1 MIQRMQQYFEN
12 RELVKFEDVKSEQN
26 EILLLEKAS
35 PYVFRTKLERVLN
48 HTIKYANCENDN
60 QLLEACKSIVNK
72 LKYISDQS
80 NQTSDGCLNSF
91 IVLKQ
96 DMLLVKA
103 GLKG

>member
-1 MIQRMQQYFEN
+1 MKKKLYQEWN
-12 RELVKFEDVKSEQN
+12 S
-26 EILLLEKAS
+26 ILLLEKAS

-48 HTIKYANCENDN
+48 HTVKYANCEKDN
-60 QLLEACKSIVNK
+60 QLLEACKLIEHK

-96 DMLLVKA
+96 DMLIVEA
-103 GLKG
+103 GLEG